1 MQLPVENQQPN
12 RLIVII
18 PDCLAG
24 NQELAYK
31 IFWMANRE
39 HREVYYLTLVDQE
52 ENLLAANLAMI
63 TMKAVTASN
72 SLAVQFQLAK
82 TALWKKTLREIYQP
96 GDCIVC
102 QQEQLIK
109 NGLFTTK
116 PLAEYLR
123 DIYKMTTI
131 NISGYYDPHTVQVR
145 HLRHRVIAWSGFLLI
160 FVGFFALE
168 ILLHDQIQGILK
180 KVILSMLFTIVVGAI
195 LIWNSIV
202 G

>member
-1 MQLPVENQQPN
+1 MQLQQAN

-24 NQELAYK
+24 NQELAHK
-31 IFWMANRE
+31 IFWIANRE

-52 ENLLAANLAMI
+52 KNLLSANLAMI

-72 SLAVQFQLAK
+72 CLAVQFQLTKA
-82 TALWKKTLREIYQP
+82 ALWKKALRELYHP

-102 QQEQLIK
+102 QKEHLVK
-109 NGLFTTK
+109 SGRFTTK

-123 DIYKMTTI
+123 DIDEMSTI
-131 NISGYYDPHTVQVR
+131 NISGFYEPQKIQVR
-145 HLRHRVIAWSGFLLI
+145 QLRHHIVAWSGFILI
-160 FVGFFALE
+160 SLGFVALE
-168 ILLHDQIQGILK
+168 ILVHDQLQGIPK
-180 KVILSMLFTIVVGAI
+180 KLILFLLFSVFLGAI
-195 LIWNSIV
+195 WAWNLIV